1 MSEVVLAVVDPRA
14 FSYLRERLRELGIG
28 FSVPRELP
36 VDCKRGRILLTDRP
50 REAARGEDCRVI
62 KVGGDRESWEAA
74 VAELLAGLAGR
85 EVLKEIVIGVD
96 TGQRTHAMVVLG
108 DGMVLY
114 QAKLG
119 EEELLEAIEGMLKT
133 PHQRLRIRIGA
144 IPANM
149 DRAVELAWRI
159 TQRTGAPVELA
170 DEEGTTRVRGKTSRR
185 APRDSDL
192 RAAYLIATRSS
203 TIASIGKG

>member
-14 FSYLRERLRELGIG
+14 FSYLRERLRGLGIG

-36 VDCKRGRILLTDRP
+36 VECTRGRILLTDHP
-50 REAARGEDCRVI
+50 SKVARGEGCRVVR
-62 KVGGDRESWEAA
+62 VGEDRESWEAA
-74 VAELLAGLAGR
+74 LAELLAGLAGR

-170 DEEGTTRVRGKTSRR
+170 DEEGTTRVRGKTSRK

>member
-50 REAARGEDCRVI
+50 REAVRGEDCRVI

-74 VAELLAGLAGR
+74 VAELLAGLTGR